1 MKALQPKTVGNG
13 ANATDARADQRA
25 TADQRPCLQIQM
37 DLSAMLDG
45 ELDSASIRRVMVH
58 SDVCECCKAFLGG
71 IRAQLVAHQTLAP
84 VIAGTRTTAATRLTR
99 QLCENRDQLAK
110 IFYELGRG
118 FVLMGVSPDFTRLV
132 EREPVPIPDVFMRGR
147 NLLDEVQ
154 RSIQQSIQRSMG
166 GDERPALTN
175 VPLGTEWVRAQSL
188 FQSGHLG
195 TPQEN
200 LVKGKKLLAESLMLR
215 PDFHQARIYLG
226 HAHQVAGE
234 CDQARREFSLVLEQ
248 STDPMMR
255 IFALLHLGSAFIEDH
270 QEARAIPHLL
280 ELVQSKIDPRHEMVF
295 ATIFNLALAHGRLGQ
310 LAEAQKWF
318 TRLYA
323 EFPHKRRVVGQ
334 WLKQQ
339 TLLATALAQQPG
351 LPEHFAA
358 AFPGWFP
365 IQECA

>member
-1 MKALQPKTVGNG
+1 
-13 ANATDARADQRA
+13 
-25 TADQRPCLQIQM
+25 
-37 DLSAMLDG
+37 
-45 ELDSASIRRVMVH
+45 
-58 SDVCECCKAFLGG
+58 
-71 IRAQLVAHQTLAP
+71 
-84 VIAGTRTTAATRLTR
+84 
-99 QLCENRDQLAK
+99 
-110 IFYELGRG
+110 
-118 FVLMGVSPDFTRLV
+118 MGVSPDFTRLV

-226 HAHQVAGE
+226 HAHQIAGDVE
-234 CDQARREFSLVLEQ
+234 NARREFCVVLEQ
-248 STDPMMR
+248 STDTMMR
-255 IFALLHLGSAFIEDH
+255 AFALLHLGGVFIGDR
-270 QEARAIPHLL
+270 QEARAIPYLL
-280 ELVQSKIDPRHEMVF
+280 ELVHSKVDPKHEMVF
-295 ATIFNLALAHGRLGQ
+295 ATIFNLALAYGRLGQ

-323 EFPHKRRVVGQ
+323 EFPHKRRVVGH

-339 TLLATALAQQPG
+339 TLLATALARHPG
-351 LPEHFAA
+351 LPEDFAA